1 MANLAKELKHLVE
14 ARNCPIYPSY
24 FDSSFAPQQ
33 APAPPNQSVNYLLC
47 PKCPPWPAE
56 PRLAFGPTI
65 TETAPRLTRIMP
77 VLSFI
82 LSEDGVAAFREAL
95 ICLSKFSDD
104 VSLEA
109 RKDSQF
115 VLTTLNNSKSAYAS
129 CRFATNKFFSR
140 YQYHASEQFRERFH
154 CRLYIRASAA
164 ALISLFRSR
173 SSVDAQRD
181 SEKQTLIERCDIAI
195 EDGEGV
201 KSRLN
206 VRIIFRNGLTSTHQ
220 LPFEIVVPVHAKF
233 NRQEAPHYW
242 TISSRTLRQLM
253 DHFGPGIEYL
263 DINTDGDHV
272 NFTCF
277 SEKTVTEDAVLK
289 KPLQTSIAV
298 EVDEFDDIEVEDKL
312 HIVISVKDF
321 RAIIQH
327 AGGTGNVLSA
337 RYSLPARPI
346 QLTYTSDVMSC
357 EFLIMTVGERGSNPD
372 QKTKKGRKN
381 AARHGAARLEAT
393 SRRTSVDP
401 SETTG
406 QKPSQVSR
414 AGPPTASMMQQPS
427 KPVPNIAPAKA
438 SASRMGAFDLRPSQ
452 KPPPPPTLQSESLFV
467 EDEGWEPVRDEYEDG
482 DEDARLEWDHSAEPN
497 LTAVGVDRGVNDWSG
512 RQESLQ
518 AAEAEPTCLEPTQR
532 LSDVQSFALFPD

>member
-1 MANLAKELKHLVE
+1 
-14 ARNCPIYPSY
+14 
-24 FDSSFAPQQ
+24 
-33 APAPPNQSVNYLLC
+33 
-47 PKCPPWPAE
+47 
-56 PRLAFGPTI
+56 
-65 TETAPRLTRIMP
+65 MP
-77 VLSFI
+77 VLTFI

-109 RKDSQF
+109 RKDSF

-129 CRFATNKFFSR
+129 FRFATNKFFSR

-154 CRLYIRASAA
+154 CSLYIR

-173 SSVDAQRD
+173 SSVDIQRD
-181 SEKQTLIERCDIAI
+181 AEKQTIIERCDVAI
-195 EDGEGV
+195 EDGQGV
-201 KSRLN
+201 NSRLT

-220 LPFEIVVPVHAKF
+220 LPFEVVIPVHAKF
-233 NRQEAPHYW
+233 NRLEAPHHW

-327 AGGTGNVLSA
+327 AGSTGNILSA

-346 QLTYTSDVMSC
+346 QLSYTSDAMSC
-357 EFLIMTVGERGSNPD
+357 EFLIMTVGERGSNPN

-381 AARHGAARLEAT
+381 TARHGPAGLEAA
-393 SRRTSVDP
+393 SPRTSVAPTDTP
-401 SETTG
+401 R
-406 QKPSQVSR
+406 QKSQPVAR
-414 AGPPTASMMQQPS
+414 PAPPTASMPQPS
-427 KPVPNIAPAKA
+427 KPMPSLPPAKA
-438 SASRMGAFDLRPSQ
+438 SASRIGAFDLRPSQ

-467 EDEGWEPVRDEYEDG
+467 EDEGWEPVRDEYDDG
-482 DEDARLEWDHSAEPN
+482 EEDARLEWDHSVEPN
-497 LTAVGVDRGVNDWSG
+497 LATVGMDREADGHSADLEPF
-512 RQESLQ
+512 RAAQ
-518 AAEAEPTCLEPTQR
+518 AETTCVEPTQR
-532 LSDVQSFALFPD
+532 LSDVQNFALFPD